1 MKIKSKDRKN
11 NKNKRFRNKVSI
23 RQGISFEAIKR
34 LAPDISMASKVLRG
48 ITIQGKVVER
58 VRKGREPW
66 RYLIF
71 KDKTY
76 LPIKKET
83 LLALLGATCEKKCV

>member
-83 LLALLGATCEKKCV
+83 LLALLGATCETKCV